1 MKIKSAE
8 FKLGIMSPAQ
18 IPNEGIPQIAFAG
31 RSNVGK
37 SSIQN
42 ALLGRKGLVKV
53 SGTPGKTRE
62 INFFLVNQAFYF
74 VDLPGLGYAKVSK
87 TLREKLGKLITQY
100 LEKSTDLRAVI
111 YLVDIKTGGT
121 DLDLEAIQFLKESN
135 IATLIVGTKMDRFN
149 QKELKEAM
157 DRTQARLQLDEPIL
171 AVSSHKNRN
180 LDELWQHIQ
189 EAILT

>member
-1 MKIKSAE
+1 MKITSAE
-8 FKLGIMSPAQ
+8 FKIGAMSVSQVPDQ
-18 IPNEGIPQIAFAG
+18 GIPQIAFAG

-74 VDLPGLGYAKVSK
+74 VDLPGLGYAKISK
-87 TLREKLGKLITQY
+87 TMRDKLGTLITRY
-100 LEKSTDLRAVI
+100 LEKATDLRAVI

-121 DLDLEAIQFLKESN
+121 DLDIEAIQFLRENN
-135 IATLIVGTKMDRFN
+135 IATLVVGTKMDRFN
-149 QKELKEAM
+149 QKELAQAV
-157 DRTQARLQLDEPIL
+157 RTTETRLQLTDPIL
-171 AVSSHKNRN
+171 AVSAHKNKN
-180 LDELWQHIQ
+180 LDELWSHIQ

>member
-18 IPNEGIPQIAFAG
+18 IPSEGIPQIAFAG

-87 TLREKLGKLITQY
+87 TMRQKLGKLITQY

-121 DLDLEAIQFLKESN
+121 DLDIEAIQFLKESN
-135 IATLIVGTKMDRFN
+135 IATLVVGTKMDRFN
-149 QKELKEAM
+149 QKELKEAL
-157 DRTQARLQLDEPIL
+157 RNTEQRLGLTDPIL

-180 LDELWQHIQ
+180 LEELWACIQ